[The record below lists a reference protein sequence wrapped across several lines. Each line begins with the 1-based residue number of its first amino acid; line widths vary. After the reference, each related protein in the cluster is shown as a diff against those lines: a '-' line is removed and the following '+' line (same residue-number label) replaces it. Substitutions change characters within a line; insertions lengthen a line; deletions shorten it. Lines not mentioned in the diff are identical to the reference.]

1 MALAGTNAYG
11 RPAMS
16 DSGNSDGGVSV
27 TLRLDQEQVD
37 RLADAVVQSLARMPR
52 TQARAPVQAKAP
64 GHANRPLLIALLSAV
79 GLLTLLILVLG
90 PGTAPPT
97 VVVPEVARAA
107 TPLRTVTVLEERFDG
122 PPRPWPNDE
131 LSTAWFADGAY
142 RLFARRPS
150 QFVAI
155 TAPLAEPLRD
165 VVVHGTFRKVGGPP
179 GGGYGLIVRDQG
191 PGPRD
196 GVNQTGRYYVLEVGD
211 RGELGIWRRDV
222 DHWIDLVPWTRSNAV
237 RPGGATNEVTA
248 RAIGQ
253 QLTLLV
259 NGVLVA
265 SQIDATLPDGAVG
278 VFVGGDFN
286 EVVMERFVVQVP
298 N

>member
-1 MALAGTNAYG
+1 
-11 RPAMS
+11 MS
-16 DSGNSDGGVSV
+16 DSGNGESGVSV

-52 TQARAPVQAKAP
+52 TQARSPGQAKAT
-64 GHANRPLLIALLSAV
+64 GQANRPLLIALLSAA
-79 GLLTLLILVLG
+79 GLLTLVILMLG
-90 PGTAPPT
+90 PGTALRRPPPPT

-107 TPLRTVTVLEERFDG
+107 TPLRTVTILEERFDG

-131 LSTAWFADGAY
+131 RSTAWFADGAF

-155 TAPLAEPLRD
+155 TAPIAEPLRD
-165 VVVHGTFRKVGGPP
+165 VVVQGTFRKVGGPP

-196 GVNQTGRYYVLEVGD
+196 GVNQIGRYYVLEVGD

-222 DHWIDLVPWTRSNAV
+222 DHWVDLVPWTRSDVV